1 MSKRSF
7 RIAGGIV
14 VGTLILLTVAGF
26 YAYGIAKAY
35 PHEPHKGEG
44 MEISVEIERGMS
56 FPKIAERLAS
66 AGVIDKPR
74 WFRFYGMRRG
84 VTTKVRSGKY
94 LLRDDMTPKA
104 VIDTLLEGVK
114 EVTARITI
122 QEGLNM
128 LEVFALY
135 EEAGIADAQELE
147 GLARDLEFLEN
158 HGIAGETIDGY
169 LFPDTYHFRVPSA
182 PGLVLE
188 TMVKQHRVVWD
199 RLKRANGDAF
209 AKVRKKLEWSERE
222 FLIMAS
228 IVEKEAVSAEERPRI
243 AQVFMNRLTSPKFV
257 PHRLDTDP
265 TIRYGCMVPTRKS
278 AACQAWDKS
287 DRLHRKQLDD
297 ADNPY
302 NTYEHE
308 GLPPGPICS
317 PGASAMKAVMTPDG
331 SGYFFFVAM
340 DARTHAFAKSR
351 VEHER
356 NVDKYIRNR

>member
-14 VGTLILLTVAGF
+14 VCTLLVLGAVGYYAYTVAM
-26 YAYGIAKAY
+26 AY
-35 PHEPHKGEG
+35 PHEARKGTG
-44 MEISVEIERGMS
+44 QAITVEIERGMS
-56 FPKIAERLAS
+56 FPKIAERLADV
-66 AGVIDKPR
+66 GVIEKPR

-84 VTTKVRSGKY
+84 VTTKVRSGNY
-94 LLRDDMTPKA
+94 VLTDDMTPKE
-104 VIDTLLEGVK
+104 VVDKLLEGVK

-135 EEAGIADAQELE
+135 EEAGIADAQALE
-147 GLARDLEFLEN
+147 GLARDTEFLQE
-158 HGIAGETIDGY
+158 HGIEGETIDGY
-169 LFPDTYHFRVPSA
+169 LFPDTYNFQVPSS
-182 PGLVLE
+182 PKLVLK

-199 RLKRANGDAF
+199 RLRRANDKEF
-209 AKVRKKLEWSERE
+209 AKVREELGWSDRE

-265 TIRYGCMVPTRKS
+265 TIRYGCMVPTKKS
-278 AACQAWDKS
+278 AGCQDWDKT
-287 DRLHRKQLDD
+287 DRLRRKQLDD
-297 ADNPY
+297 AENLY
-302 NTYEHE
+302 NTYQHE

-331 SGYFFFVAM
+331 TGYFFFVAM
-340 DARTHAFAKSR
+340 DSRTHAFAKTR
-351 VEHER
+351 AEHER

>member
-7 RIAGGIV
+7 RIAGAIV
-14 VGTLILLTVAGF
+14 VGTICILVAGGY
-26 YAYGIAKAY
+26 YAYTVAKAY
-35 PHEPHKGEG
+35 PHKPHRGSG
-44 MEISVEIERGMS
+44 AEIAVEIEQGMS
-56 FPKIAERLAS
+56 FPKIAQRLAS
-66 AGVIDKPR
+66 AGVIDRPT

-94 LLRDDMTPKA
+94 ILKDDMTPKA
-104 VIDTLLEGVK
+104 VIDVLLEGVK
-114 EVTARITI
+114 EVTTRITI
-122 QEGLNM
+122 PEGLNM

-147 GLARDLEFLEN
+147 GLARDPEFLES
-158 HGIAGETIDGY
+158 HGLEGETIDGY
-169 LFPDTYHFRVPSA
+169 LFPDTYQFRVPSN

-199 RLKRANGDAF
+199 RLKRAHAEGF
-209 AKVRKKLEWSERE
+209 AKVRKELDWSDRE

-278 AACQAWDKS
+278 KACQEWDKT

-302 NTYEHE
+302 NTYQHE

-317 PGASAMKAVMTPDG
+317 PGASAMKAVMNPDG

-340 DARTHAFAKSR
+340 DSRTHAFAKTR
-351 VEHER
+351 AEHER